1 MKQNEYCYEGKLLKT
16 ERNRYYS
23 QSAETL
29 AEAMDSGVI
38 LEGISYLCDH
48 DRHLHVKIGDIEGI
62 IPRSECVYTAK
73 GLPEKDIAIISRVG
87 KPVCF
92 KVIAIESENGSK
104 RAILSRRD
112 AQRDC
117 MRERISLL
125 SAGDIIEA
133 RITRLDPFGA
143 FCDIGCGMISLLPID
158 CMSVSRISHPRDRFR
173 NGQVIKVVVKSGSDE
188 FGRLTLSHRELLG
201 TWEEN
206 AARFTPGQTAAGIVR
221 SIEDYGVFVEL
232 APNLAG
238 LAECRDD
245 VKVGQTAAVF
255 IKNIIPDRMK
265 VKLAII
271 DCIDRESFIPE
282 YVYPEISHIDR
293 WKYSPDGCEKLIES
307 IFDGSDQYMK
317 SNSTP

>member
-1 MKQNEYCYEGKLLKT
+1 MKQQDYCYEGKRLKT
-16 ERNRYYS
+16 ERNRYYT
-23 QSAETL
+23 QNADTL
-29 AEAMDSGVI
+29 FEAMEQGLI
-38 LEGISYLCDH
+38 LEGVSYLCDS
-48 DRHLHVKIGDIEGI
+48 DRHLHIKIGDIDGI
-62 IPRSECVYTAK
+62 IPRNECVYTAK

-92 KVIAIESENGSK
+92 KVIGIERNEFGEPK
-104 RAILSRRD
+104 VICSRRD

-117 MRERISLL
+117 MREKIETLCT
-125 SAGDIIEA
+125 GDVIEA

-143 FCDIGCGMISLLPID
+143 FCDVGCGIISLLPID

-173 NGQVIKVVVKSGSDE
+173 NGQVIKAVVKSSADE
-188 FGRLTLSHRELLG
+188 FGRITLTHRELLG

-206 AARFTPGQTAAGIVR
+206 AAKFTSGQTAAGIVR
-221 SIEDYGVFVEL
+221 SIEDYGVFIEL

-245 VKVGQTAAVF
+245 IEVGQSAAVF

-271 DCIDRESFIPE
+271 DCSERESSIPDYE
-282 YVYPEISHIDR
+282 YPDIEHIDR
-293 WKYSPDGCEKLIES
+293 WKYSPDGCDKIIES
-307 IFDGSDQYMK
+307 IFD
-317 SNSTP
+317 

>member
-1 MKQNEYCYEGKLLKT
+1 MTQEYGYEGKLLKT
-16 ERNRYYS
+16 ERNRRYT
-23 QSAETL
+23 QSVDSLES
-29 AEAMDSGVI
+29 AMDSGII

-48 DRHLHVKIGDIEGI
+48 DRHLHVKIGDFDGI
-62 IPRSECVYTAK
+62 IPRDECVYTAK

-87 KPVCF
+87 KPICF
-92 KVIAIESENGSK
+92 KIIGIERDSFGEPK
-104 RAILSRRD
+104 IICSRRD

-117 MRERISLL
+117 MRNKISYL
-125 SAGDIIEA
+125 STGDVIEA

-143 FCDIGCGMISLLPID
+143 FCDIGCGIISLLPID

-173 NGQVIKVVVKSGSDE
+173 NGQVIRAVVKSTSDE
-188 FGRLTLSHRELLG
+188 FGRITLTHRELLG

-206 AARFTPGQTAAGIVR
+206 AAKFTSGQTAAGIVR

-238 LAECRDD
+238 LAEIRPD
-245 VKVGQTAAVF
+245 VQVGQSAAVF

-271 DCIDRESFIPE
+271 DCSDREASIPDYE
-282 YVYPEISHIDR
+282 YPEIDHIDR

-307 IFDGSDQYMK
+307 VF
-317 SNSTP
+317 NE

>member
-1 MKQNEYCYEGKLLKT
+1 MTQEYGYEGKLLKT
-16 ERNRYYS
+16 ERNRRYTQNIDS
-23 QSAETL
+23 LES
-29 AEAMDSGVI
+29 AMDSGII

-48 DRHLHVKIGDIEGI
+48 DRHLHVKIGDFDGI
-62 IPRSECVYTAK
+62 IPRNECVYTAK

-87 KPVCF
+87 KPICF
-92 KVIAIESENGSK
+92 KIIGIDRDSYGEVRIIC
-104 RAILSRRD
+104 SRRD

-117 MRERISLL
+117 MRDKISRL
-125 SAGDIIEA
+125 STGDVIEA

-143 FCDIGCGMISLLPID
+143 FCDIGCGIISLLPID

-173 NGQVIKVVVKSGSDE
+173 NGQVIRAVVKNTSDE
-188 FGRLTLSHRELLG
+188 FGRITLTHRELLG

-206 AARFTPGQTAAGIVR
+206 AAKFTSGQTAAGIVR

-238 LAECRDD
+238 LAEIRPD
-245 VKVGQTAAVF
+245 VQVGQSAAVF

-271 DCIDRESFIPE
+271 DCSDREISIPDYE
-282 YVYPEISHIDR
+282 YPEVDHIDH

-307 IFDGSDQYMK
+307 VF
-317 SNSTP
+317 NE

>member
-1 MKQNEYCYEGKLLKT
+1 MKQEYSYEGKRLKT
-16 ERNRYYS
+16 EKNRYYT
-23 QSAETL
+23 QSIAALES
-29 AEAMDSGVI
+29 AMDSGAI
-38 LEGISYLCDH
+38 IEGISYLCDH
-48 DRHLHVKIGDIEGI
+48 DRHLHVKIGDFEGI
-62 IPRSECVYTAK
+62 IPHSECVYTAK

-92 KVIAIESENGSK
+92 KIIGIEYGEDSQPTVIC
-104 RAILSRRD
+104 SRRD

-117 MRERISLL
+117 MREKIDKLCT
-125 SAGDIIEA
+125 GDVIEA

-143 FCDIGCGMISLLPID
+143 FCDIGCGIISLLPID

-173 NGQVIKVVVKSGSDE
+173 NGQVIKAVVKNTADE
-188 FGRLTLSHRELLG
+188 FGRVTLTHRELLG

-206 AARFTPGQTAAGIVR
+206 ASKFTSGQTAAGIVR

-238 LAECRDD
+238 LAEVRPD
-245 VKVGQTAAVF
+245 VQVGQSAAVF

-271 DCIDRESFIPE
+271 DCADRENSIPDYE
-282 YVYPEISHIDR
+282 YPEIEHIDR

-307 IFDGSDQYMK
+307 IFD
-317 SNSTP
+317 

>member
-1 MKQNEYCYEGKLLKT
+1 MKYQYCYEGKLLKT
-16 ERNRYYS
+16 EQNRYYTQNS
-23 QSAETL
+23 DTL
-29 AEAMDSGVI
+29 AEAMEREII

-48 DRHLHVKIGDIEGI
+48 DRHLHIRLGDMEGI
-62 IPRSECVYTAK
+62 IPRSECVYTQS

-92 KVIAIESENGSK
+92 KVMGIEKDENGNVK
-104 RAILSRRD
+104 AICSRRE
-112 AQRDC
+112 AQMDC
-117 MRERISLL
+117 MRNKIEFLET
-125 SAGDIIEA
+125 GDVIEA

-143 FCDIGCGMISLLPID
+143 FCDIGCGVISLLPID

-173 NGQVIKVVVKSGSDE
+173 NGQVIKVVVKNKADD
-188 FGRLTLSHRELLG
+188 FGRITLTHRELLG

-206 AARFTPGQTAAGIVR
+206 AARFTSGQTAAGIIR

-238 LAECRDD
+238 LAECRSD
-245 VKVGQTAAVF
+245 VAVGQSAAVF

-271 DCIDRESFIPE
+271 DCMDSETTVPDYE
-282 YVYPEISHIDR
+282 YPDISHIDR
-293 WKYSPDGCEKLIES
+293 WKYSPEGCEKVIES
-307 IFDGSDQYMK
+307 IF
-317 SNSTP
+317 NSGE

>member
-1 MKQNEYCYEGKLLKT
+1 MKQDYSYEGKRLKS

-23 QSAETL
+23 QNAETL
-29 AEAMDSGVI
+29 ASAMESGII

-62 IPRSECVYTAK
+62 IPRGECVYTAP
-73 GLPEKDIAIISRVG
+73 GLPEKDIAVISRVG
-87 KPVCF
+87 KPICF
-92 KVIAIESENGSK
+92 KVIGIEHDENGAPK
-104 RAILSRRD
+104 AICSRRD

-125 SAGDIIEA
+125 NTGDVIEA

-143 FCDIGCGMISLLPID
+143 FCDVGCGIISLLPID

-173 NGQVIKVVVKSGSDE
+173 NGQVIKAVVKNKADSL
-188 FGRLTLSHRELLG
+188 GRLTLTHRELLG

-206 AARFTPGQTAAGIVR
+206 AARFVSGQTAAGIVR
-221 SIEDYGVFVEL
+221 SIEDYGVFIEL

-238 LAECRDD
+238 LAEVRPD
-245 VKVGQTAAVF
+245 VQVGQSAAVF

-271 DCIDRESFIPE
+271 DCSERENAIPD
-282 YVYPEISHIDR
+282 YDYPEIDHIDR
-293 WKYSPDGCEKLIES
+293 WQYSPDGCEKVIES
-307 IFDGSDQYMK
+307 IFNED
-317 SNSTP
+317 